1 MRCVSICVF
10 LRCYTDNQC
19 RGAVYV
25 ASMPKPKKPSHK
37 LLVGKLLASNR
48 LSPAEH
54 IAFKQ
59 METSLRAGQEL
70 TEHQKLW
77 IETLRHKTEA

>member
-1 MRCVSICVF
+1 MKWFRAS
-10 LRCYTDNQC
+10 
-19 RGAVYV
+19 VYV
-25 ASMPKPKKPSHK
+25 PSMPRPKKPSHK

-48 LSPAEH
+48 LSPAEQV
-54 IAFKQ
+54 AFKQ
-59 METSLRAGQEL
+59 MEASLRAGQDL